1 MRFFFILAVI
11 AAALIWG
18 AYFALIQVGL
28 IDEGCPA
35 ASSRGDQV
43 VIDNQ
48 LDVNIRAR
56 VHDAAEIEMVV
67 LAQQCVLVNITR
79 RKVALETWVLDGSGV
94 PNCITELLPA
104 QLLTLYERGGVTFC
118 DIGHAEISSES

>member
-11 AAALIWG
+11 AAGLIWG

-35 ASSRGDQV
+35 VSGNGGQV

-56 VHDAAEIEMVV
+56 IHDAAQIEMVV

-94 PNCITELLPA
+94 PNCVVEMLPA
-104 QLLTLYERGGVTFC
+104 QALTLYERGDATFC
-118 DIGHAEISSES
+118 DIGHAEIASEP